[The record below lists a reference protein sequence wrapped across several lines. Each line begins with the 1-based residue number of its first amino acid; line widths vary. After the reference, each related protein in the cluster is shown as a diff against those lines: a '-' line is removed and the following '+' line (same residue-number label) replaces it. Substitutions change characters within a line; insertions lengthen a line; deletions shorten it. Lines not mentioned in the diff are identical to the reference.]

1 MWMAIGG
8 GITFIISIV
17 VVLTSLLPT
26 YSMVGCVNAAANSCG
41 TSSLGER
48 STIVHIAALCVKA
61 AIAVVIAGAIVMLIA
76 DAQKEIRDKK

>member
-17 VVLTSLLPT
+17 VVLTSLLPIYNT
-26 YSMVGCVNAAANSCG
+26 VGCIGTANCD
-41 TSSLGER
+41 TSGLDKTA
-48 STIVHIAALCVKA
+48 TIVHIAAWCVKA
-61 AIAVVIAGAIVMLIA
+61 AIVVVIVGAIVMLIA